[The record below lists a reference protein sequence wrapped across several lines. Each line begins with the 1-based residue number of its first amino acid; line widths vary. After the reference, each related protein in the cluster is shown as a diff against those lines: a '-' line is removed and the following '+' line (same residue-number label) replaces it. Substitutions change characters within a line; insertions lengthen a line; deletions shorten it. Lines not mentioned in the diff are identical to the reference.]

1 MMKRLLLSIALGALS
16 LAATAQDPAT
26 SVRVPA
32 YAIEIPAQPLHMF
45 PGDFDKYKGSY
56 DLSNG
61 ESMTLRQV
69 GAHIYAN
76 VGDRPRTEMVA
87 SSRNSFV
94 AVDRQFKMT
103 LQGANYDENVTGEML
118 LVTPAS
124 AAQQANGATSE
135 VVRIVALR

>member
-1 MMKRLLLSIALGALS
+1 MKRLLLSISLGVLS

-32 YAIEIPAQPLHMF
+32 YVIEVPAQPIHMF

-61 ESMTLRQV
+61 ESMTLRQI
-69 GAHIYAN
+69 GSHIYAD

-87 SSRNSFV
+87 TTRNSFV

-103 LQGANYDENVTGEML
+103 LHGSGYDGNVAGEML
-118 LVTPAS
+118 LSTPAS
-124 AAQQANGATSE
+124 AAQQANGVTTE
-135 VVRIVALR
+135 VVSLVAVR

>member
-1 MMKRLLLSIALGALS
+1 MKRLLLSISLGVLS
-16 LAATAQDPAT
+16 LAATAQDSGT

-32 YAIEIPAQPLHMF
+32 YVIEVPAQPIHMF

-69 GAHIYAN
+69 GSHIYAD

-87 SSRNSFV
+87 TTRNSFV

-103 LQGANYDENVTGEML
+103 LQGSGYDGNLSGEML
-118 LVTPAS
+118 LTTPAS
-124 AAQQANGATSE
+124 AAQQASGVTTE
-135 VVRIVALR
+135 VVSLVAVR